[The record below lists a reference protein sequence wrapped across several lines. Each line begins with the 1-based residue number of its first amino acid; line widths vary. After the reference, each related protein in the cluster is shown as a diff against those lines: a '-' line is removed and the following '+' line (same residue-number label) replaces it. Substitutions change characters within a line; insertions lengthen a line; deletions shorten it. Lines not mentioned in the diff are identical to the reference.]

1 MAVPAPQTWANL
13 KLAILRYNKLK
24 NDGTADENAEL
35 ALRSGLSRL
44 AAYPMKSALATVSL
58 TLTSGENTVS
68 VPGDFNLPF
77 SLHVLD
83 TDNKRSGRIVYQGE
97 EDFDYWHSNEEGIAG
112 VPTFYT
118 YRGGD
123 SVLEFNRAPEAD
135 FVVTNPFVRLR
146 YYKRLDTLTTDTST
160 LVIPPEWEEFL
171 IWNGRR
177 EIAAIY
183 DSAKFPLADQES
195 NRSLRELIRRETIR
209 DTMDWSF

>member
-1 MAVPAPQTWANL
+1 MSVPAPETWANL

-24 NDGTADENAEL
+24 NDPTADANAEA

-44 AAYPMKSALATVSL
+44 AAYPMKSALATVEL
-58 TLTSGENTVS
+58 TLSSGENTVS

-77 SLHVLD
+77 SLHVID
-83 TDNKRSGRIVYQGE
+83 TNSKRAGRWVFRGE
-97 EDFDYWHSNEEGIAG
+97 EEFDQMYHNQQGIAG

-118 YRGGD
+118 FRGGET
-123 SVLEFNRAPEAD
+123 VLEFDRSPEAAY
-135 FVVTNPFVRLR
+135 VVTNPFVRLR
-146 YYKRLDTLTTDTST
+146 YYKRIDTLDTST
-160 LVIPPEWEEFL
+160 ASLAVPPEWEEFL

-183 DSAKFPLADQES
+183 DSAKFPLADQEA